1 MTDIFDIMNNM
12 WAHNDALMY
21 RYIDMYYNDIDDPPD
36 TKDND
41 SGNDDILDTIVTYPD
56 SDLSKNGYIITAREE
71 IELRINKI
79 FNNNNNLKL
88 KNYGN
93 NYLYN
98 TRNSCNPNHPFLF

>member
-1 MTDIFDIMNNM
+1 MMADFYDVFNNM
-12 WAHNDALMY
+12 WAHGDALMY
-21 RYIDMYYNDIDDPPD
+21 RYTDMYHNIDDPPD

-41 SGNDDILDTIVTYPD
+41 SENDDILDTIVVFSPNSD
-56 SDLSKNGYIITAREE
+56 SSTGYNVTAREE

-98 TRNSCNPNHPFLF
+98 NLNSCNSDHSFLF

>member
-1 MTDIFDIMNNM
+1 MMTDIYDIFNNA
-12 WAHNDALMY
+12 WAHSDALMY
-21 RYIDMYYNDIDDPPD
+21 RYTDMYHNIDDPPD

-41 SGNDDILDTIVTYPD
+41 SENDDILDTIVTYQCSD
-56 SDLSKNGYIITAREE
+56 SLNGYIITAREE

-98 TRNSCNPNHPFLF
+98 NCNSCNPNHSFLF

>member
-1 MTDIFDIMNNM
+1 MTNIYDIFNDT
-12 WAHNDALMY
+12 WAHSDALMY
-21 RYIDMYYNDIDDPPD
+21 RYTDMYHNIDDPPD

-41 SGNDDILDTIVTYPD
+41 SENDDILNTIVVFYPSSD
-56 SDLSKNGYIITAREE
+56 SLNGYTVTAREE

-79 FNNNNNLKL
+79 FNNNNNLTL

-98 TRNSCNPNHPFLF
+98 RCNSCNSNHPFLF